1 MPTQVEIGASSKKR
15 PSAAKADGSSAED
28 GGRNAAAQTA
38 DQFTREHYILKMG
51 QCHHFFALGN
61 TLALVLLRAG
71 DAAAAEDLGRANS
84 LSAAYAAAEEKKR

>member
-28 GGRNAAAQTA
+28 GGRHAAAQTA

-51 QCHHFFALGN
+51 QCHHFFALGK
-61 TLALVLLRAG
+61 TLALVLRAG